1 MTNNNPKNQP
11 LVSII
16 TPTYN
21 RPEYLKAALTSAV
34 QQTYQNIEIIVSD
47 NCSPE
52 NPQPLIESFK
62 DSRIRFFRNQSNLGM
77 FANTMNAFKKAQG
90 KYVACLLDDDI
101 WE

>member
-1 MTNNNPKNQP
+1 MTEKKPQNQP

-21 RPEYLKAALTSAV
+21 RPEYLKLALASAV

-52 NPQPLIESFK
+52 NPELIVNSFE
-62 DSRIRFFRNQSNLGM
+62 DSRIRFSRNQSNL
-77 FANTMNAFKKAQG
+77 
-90 KYVACLLDDDI
+90 
-101 WE
+101 